1 MSKSRT
7 ASYDWQL
14 RRRRCNAHC
23 KQPPLHYCRNWA
35 VRGKTRCKFHGGM
48 STGPRTPEGK
58 ARVVAAMI
66 AGRRR
71 WIERLKAAGKKI
83 PGGRKPGSRIVK
95 APKANSAATERR
107 VVVQLPK
114 QYRHMTV
121 DEYIAAGKQAL
132 RQLQERFEKT
142 GRLIG

>member
-1 MSKSRT
+1 
-7 ASYDWQL
+7 
-14 RRRRCNAHC
+14 
-23 KQPPLHYCRNWA
+23 
-35 VRGKTRCKFHGGM
+35 M